1 MIDND
6 ITRLSIN
13 QPQIPFNSLTASAY
27 NITGACDTSLSGSS
41 YVVVSIQN
49 TNISAQGDCA
59 NDNTFS
65 VDLAASSVGEASSIT
80 IEVTYGGKTKSSQP
94 ISNSIVTLSL
104 DDLTLLNS
112 STAEAYEVTG
122 KCDSSLSNSAGD
134 VTVSV
139 VETAASQ
146 TSPCSGDTFS
156 VNFDLSAVTSDSYE
170 EITIRAEY
178 GGLNVQETVTNNIT
192 ELAIDSDLGSL
203 TEANK
208 GDYTVSG
215 KCDPS
220 LVGNLSIVVGQPDTT
235 AVSIPLC

>member
-1 MIDND
+1 M
-6 ITRLSIN
+6 
-13 QPQIPFNSLTASAY
+13 
-27 NITGACDTSLSGSS
+27 
-41 YVVVSIQN
+41 
-49 TNISAQGDCA
+49 
-59 NDNTFS
+59 
-65 VDLAASSVGEASSIT
+65 DLAASSVGEASSIT
-80 IEVTYGGKTKSSQP
+80 IEVTYAGKTESSQP

-208 GDYTVSG
+208 GVTLCRVSATLHWWEISPLLLG
-215 KCDPS
+215 S
-220 LVGNLSIVVGQPDTT
+220 LTPRPCQFPVLTT
-235 AVSIPLC
+235 RHLKLKLM